1 MKKVFVFVGH
11 PSKSSLCKSI
21 GEAYLRGAKNSGY
34 KTKIMYLS
42 EMEFDSNLKE
52 GYKLEQVLEEDLVLF
67 QKNLLWADHIVFV
80 TPIWWGSIPAKFK
93 GAIDRAILPG
103 FAFKYEKKSL
113 LPKQFFRGKS
123 GTIIFTKGGPWLFYF
138 GALVSSSMVL
148 RRFVLNF
155 IGVSPVRV
163 KSFYSVRKLS
173 PERAK
178 RILDKVFRIGKKGR

>member
-1 MKKVFVFVGH
+1 MFVGH

-178 RILDKVFRIGKKGR
+178 RILEKVFRIGKKAR